1 MSEWASL
8 LAELERIDFE
18 LQRTSDPDALVSW
31 ARQRGLLLL
40 RLQSLPQGEAGE
52 TERVRAQLAL
62 ARGQELVLEWCGK
75 RDQMRT
81 EAGNLHMSRTMLQSL
96 RPSRRGSYFNFES

>member
-18 LQRTSDPDALVSW
+18 LQRTSEPEALVSW
-31 ARQRGLLLL
+31 THQRGLLLL
-40 RLQSLPQGEAGE
+40 RLQSLPQGDAGE
-52 TERVRAQLAL
+52 AERVRAQLAL
-62 ARGQELVLEWCGK
+62 ARGQELVAEWRRK
-75 RDQMRT
+75 HEQLRT

-96 RPSRRGSYFNFES
+96 RPARRGSYFNFDS

>member
-18 LQRTSDPDALVSW
+18 LQRVSDPEALGSW
-31 ARQRGLLLL
+31 TRRRGSLLL
-40 RLQSLPQGEAGE
+40 RLQSIPQGEAGE
-52 TERVRAQLAL
+52 SDRVRAQLAL
-62 ARGQELVLEWCGK
+62 ARGQELISEWRRK
-75 RDQMRT
+75 REQLRT

-96 RPSRRGSYFNFES
+96 RTSRRGSYFNFDS

>member
-18 LQRTSDPDALVSW
+18 LQRASGPEALVRW
-31 ARQRGLLLL
+31 THQRGQLLL
-40 RLQSLPQGEAGE
+40 RLQSLPESEAGPSD
-52 TERVRAQLAL
+52 RVRAQLAL
-62 ARGQELVLEWCGK
+62 ARGQELVLEWRRK
-75 RDQMRT
+75 RDELRT

-96 RPSRRGSYFNFES
+96 RPSRRGSYFNFDS